1 MRLVCPN
8 CKANYEVPRHAVP
21 IGGREVKC
29 ASCGHSWFQ
38 TRSKKSNDGEL
49 TEPENEVIKEDTEE
63 VTSAA
68 SNQKK
73 IDPSVIKILKEEAK
87 REIEARDQERNK
99 KNKPSKNKRS
109 FKNPRNSEP
118 ATLTKDAILKH
129 QSKDALAEAYAN
141 DVIPRAR
148 GEAQKIL
155 QAAEAYKKEVV
166 AKAEGEAS
174 RFLAIYNEYK
184 NAKSVTQERMYLETM
199 EKVLADIDKVIIEK
213 NAGSV
218 DGSFI
223 SWPSIMICP
232 EYLHI
237 STRSFMRL
245 KHLINVDFPQPDGP
259 INDVTS
265 LA

>member
-38 TRSKKSNDGEL
+38 TRTKKSNDGEL
-49 TEPENEVIKEDTEE
+49 IEPENEVIKEDTEE

-99 KNKPSKNKRS
+99 KNIPSKNKRS

-129 QSKDALAEAYAN
+129 QSKDALAEALDDKKTTKRSGFIFGLLIVLFA
-141 DVIPRAR
+141 
-148 GEAQKIL
+148 L
-155 QAAEAYKKEVV
+155 LAYTNSDQLISVLPAYEVYIV
-166 AKAEGEAS
+166 SYIELVDEIRLELNK
-174 RFLAIYNEYK
+174 LAG
-184 NAKSVTQERMYLETM
+184 
-199 EKVLADIDKVIIEK
+199 KVI
-213 NAGSV
+213 
-218 DGSFI
+218 
-223 SWPSIMICP
+223 
-232 EYLHI
+232 YLVI
-237 STRSFMRL
+237 N
-245 KHLINVDFPQPDGP
+245 LI
-259 INDVTS
+259 
-265 LA
+265 

>member
-38 TRSKKSNDGEL
+38 TRTKKSNDGEL
-49 TEPENEVIKEDTEE
+49 IEPENEVIKEDTEE

-99 KNKPSKNKRS
+99 KNIPSKNKRS
-109 FKNPRNSEP
+109 FRNPRNSEP

-129 QSKDALAEAYAN
+129 QSKDALAEALDDKKTTKRSGFIFGLLIVLFALLAYTNSDQLISVLPAYEVYIVSYIELVDEIRLELN
-141 DVIPRAR
+141 KLAGRVI
-148 GEAQKIL
+148 
-155 QAAEAYKKEVV
+155 Y
-166 AKAEGEAS
+166 
-174 RFLAIYNEYK
+174 F
-184 NAKSVTQERMYLETM
+184 
-199 EKVLADIDKVIIEK
+199 VI
-213 NAGSV
+213 N
-218 DGSFI
+218 
-223 SWPSIMICP
+223 
-232 EYLHI
+232 
-237 STRSFMRL
+237 
-245 KHLINVDFPQPDGP
+245 LI
-259 INDVTS
+259 
-265 LA
+265 